1 MTQPLVL
8 CGFIGPGD
16 TCTYA
21 VGHSGTHSWEGSEPV
36 APPVDL
42 AEQDRLLED
51 IKERD
56 AQTGPVVPWG
66 SAYDHSRIQ
75 HKGYH
80 LDNYEIAMG
89 DRHYLLR
96 LLRAA
101 LQAERPT
108 E

>member
-1 MTQPLVL
+1 MTY
-8 CGFIGPGD
+8 GD
-16 TCTYA
+16 EQA
-21 VGHSGTHSWEGSEPV
+21 EARRLRSILKEGEVMTEPV

-42 AEQDRLLED
+42 AERDRLLED

-66 SAYDHSRIQ
+66 SKYDHSRIA
-75 HKGYH
+75 HRSYH
-80 LDNYEIAMG
+80 RDSYELAAG
-89 DRHYLLR
+89 DRHYLLG

-108 E
+108 K